1 MNILGMT
8 VSCADIYVEQNIT
21 KPGGN
26 ALNVLTCCAGMN
38 QGICAVIGAIG
49 NDEYGDIIRNHY
61 RTTGIDDSHLHT
73 LDGET
78 ASNRIYID
86 LKGDRYFMP
95 DSWTN
100 GVYGGFRLDE
110 KDWRFAEGF
119 DVWVTAS
126 LDPNYQDM
134 IRRKG
139 KKVKL
144 AVDFLDT
151 ADNALMEKTLPS
163 ISYLFASGDEK
174 LAQCVR
180 AYTKNNA
187 LVGVVTFGAE
197 GSAAFVDGARYDE
210 PARFAEK
217 VVDTTGCGDSFIGA
231 FLVMYEM
238 TGDVRK
244 ALSAGSSAALKILDH
259 FGGI

>member
-1 MNILGMT
+1 MNLLGMT
-8 VSCADIYVEQNIT
+8 VSCADIYVEQNII

-38 QGICAVIGAIG
+38 QGKCAVIGAVG

-61 RTTGIDDSHLHT
+61 RTMGIDESRLHT
-73 LDGET
+73 LEGET
-78 ASNRIYID
+78 ASKRIHID
-86 LKGDRYFMP
+86 SKGDRYFMP

-110 KDWRFAEGF
+110 NDWRFAERF

-139 KKVKL
+139 NGTKL

-151 ADNALMEKTLPS
+151 ADTVLMEKSLSS

-174 LAQCVR
+174 LAQKVR
-180 AYTKNNA
+180 EYTKSCA
-187 LVGVVTFGAE
+187 ITGVVTFGAE
-197 GSAAFVDGARYDE
+197 GSAAFIGGERFDE
-210 PARFAEK
+210 PARFAAN

-231 FLVMYEM
+231 FLVTHEM

-244 ALSAGSSAALKILDH
+244 ALAAGSAAALKILDH